1 MLLSYSIEGGG
12 YKAFDSHARDMYG
25 NSHSERTYVLLE
37 IKSMHK
43 LVQYF
48 QSLYGNEDIYE
59 LKGVHIA
66 TFEVDLFLS
75 SVEYCSISNV
85 DSYQCSCKQCCAVA
99 VDAMCYFVINPRG
112 YWTSGTLSA
121 LVILVNRNTLYNVM
135 GMKRHIMPVDL
146 PRSVSISGAQINL
159 TLRAVSAGVLCCNL
173 AESKSVLK
181 MCFSKHCHKVT
192 GFLLWIG
199 TCSISCVVQQK
210 DLFSL
215 V

>member
-1 MLLSYSIEGGG
+1 MVTVIVKGHVYCWKLNPCINSYNI
-12 YKAFDSHARDMYG
+12 FR
-25 NSHSERTYVLLE
+25 V
-37 IKSMHK
+37 
-43 LVQYF
+43 
-48 QSLYGNEDIYE
+48 LYGNEEDIYE

-75 SVEYCSISNV
+75 RVEYCSISNV
-85 DSYQCSCKQCCAVA
+85 DSYQCFCKQCSAVV
-99 VDAMCYFVINPRG
+99 VDAMCYSVINPCG

-121 LVILVNRNTLYNVM
+121 LVSNQNTLYNVM
-135 GMKRHIMPVDL
+135 GVKRHIMPVDL

-159 TLRAVSAGVLCCNL
+159 TLQAVSTGVLCCNL
-173 AESKSVLK
+173 AESKSVLN
-181 MCFSKHCHKVT
+181 MCFSKYCHEVT

-199 TCSISCVVQQK
+199 TYCISCVVQQK